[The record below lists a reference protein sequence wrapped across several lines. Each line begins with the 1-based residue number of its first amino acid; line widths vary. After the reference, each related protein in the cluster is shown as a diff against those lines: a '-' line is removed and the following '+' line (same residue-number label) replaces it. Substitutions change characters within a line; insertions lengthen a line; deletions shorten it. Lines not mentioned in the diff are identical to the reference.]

1 MGLVLRQYDYSVL
14 AALAALAAL
23 AFLDDGFAVVKDQIL
38 DSKRRASVIRRPV
51 P

>member
-1 MGLVLRQYDYSVL
+1 MGLVLRQYDYSV
-14 AALAALAAL
+14 LAALAAL